1 MLRQLKPGWVGP
13 FGLITAQHILSFMPP
28 ASPDTALILIGGP
41 ADINHLTPL
50 LNDLKYENIMFPI
63 QS

>member
-1 MLRQLKPGWVGP
+1 
-13 FGLITAQHILSFMPP
+13 MPP